1 MVKNIVG
8 FSFQFDGGDIIMD
21 TISIISLFDLGDL
34 EAFVSTSAILDD
46 PSKVL
51 EDLRESHIEDGT
63 WDNLK
68 AQIYAQA

>member
-1 MVKNIVG
+1 
-8 FSFQFDGGDIIMD
+8 MD